1 MLKPN
6 QKIIMRI
13 VMDWCRYHT
22 DPISQIEIAIKAKG
36 SMPFPTLKATLLSL
50 IRKKYLRKA
59 VNVKP
64 IAYVKLKN
72 LDYYEYEEYYNQR

>member
-6 QKIIMRI
+6 QKIVMRI

-22 DPISQIEIAIKAKG
+22 DPISQIEIAIEAKKQ
-36 SMPFPTLKATLLSL
+36 MPLPTIKATLLSL

-64 IAYVKLKN
+64 IAYVKLRN
-72 LDYYEYEEYYNQR
+72 LDYYEYEEYYNKK

>member
-1 MLKPN
+1 
-6 QKIIMRI
+6 MRI